1 MFCNLDSGLLTVGT
15 EPRHLHVNL
24 LCYRWTCEGSAA
36 EAGTM
41 AVRIRLALQ
50 GCKNRPFYQIVV
62 APSRF
67 KRGGRHL
74 EQVRV
79 IMTLHYVIAGATET
93 K

>member
-1 MFCNLDSGLLTVGT
+1 MLCNLDSVLLTVRT
-15 EPRHLHVNL
+15 EPRHLHVCM
-24 LCYRWTCEGSAA
+24 CYRWDCEGSAA

-50 GCKNRPFYQIVV
+50 GCKNRPFYHIVV

-79 IMTLHYVIAGATET
+79 IMTFALRHCRT
-93 K
+93 KIN